1 MISHA
6 GGLRHHGYM
15 LLFVLLGASFAAG
28 QNPPFLQCELG
39 QAPEPN
45 TVAYTVVLLNKSDHL
60 VHVKMQLPPGAS
72 ERRVQLPVW
81 NGLYQVRDFAQYVR
95 AVKAND
101 ERCRPLPATKLDKTT
116 WFIPGAAGGA
126 NIEYDIYADTPGPFG
141 AQLNNQHAFFN
152 LAELLMYLADGRNL
166 QTKVTFAA
174 VPAHWKIA
182 TALERSET
190 KAAASPGSHPSPAFV
205 AENYDQL
212 VDSPVEIGSFHIA
225 SFDEGG
231 GHYQVVVDADPADYN
246 MDTIVSML
254 RKIVAAETEWMQDRP
269 FDHYT
274 FIYHLPKGPAAG
286 GMEHAFSTAIDAN
299 AERIREVPLAL
310 ASVSAH
316 EFFHLWDV
324 KRIRP
329 RSLEP
334 IDYTKENYTRA
345 LWFAE
350 GVDSTV
356 SELMLVRAGLMD
368 EKKYLQGLAQ
378 QIRILQRRPAH
389 MTQSAEESSL
399 DTWFDK
405 YPYYH
410 RPERS
415 ISYYNKGEILG
426 VLLDLQIRELTHGS
440 KSLRDLFQYM
450 NREYAKQ
457 GRYYT
462 DSDAVRQAV
471 QAIASLDPRDFF
483 DRYVAGIAEIPY
495 NEFFKAVGLELRER
509 SVVTASA
516 GFTATT
522 NFNAT
527 PVINEVEAGSEAE
540 TAGLRPG
547 DVIREIDGKAPTR
560 DVEGQIATMSPGEAV
575 RVRVS
580 NRQGSREVRLKLV
593 PHTETDY
600 EVVDAHDVTPQQ
612 RARRTAWIHGESQ
625 TVASAAAH

>member
-1 MISHA
+1 MIPHA
-6 GGLRHHGYM
+6 GGFRHHRYM
-15 LLFVLLGASFAAG
+15 LLIVLLAASFAAG
-28 QNPPFLQCELG
+28 QNRPLLQCEPG
-39 QAPEPN
+39 RAAEPN
-45 TVAYTVVLLNKSDHL
+45 TVAYTVVLLNKSEHL
-60 VHVKMQLPPGAS
+60 VHVKMRLPPGAG
-72 ERRVQLPVW
+72 ERRIQLPVW

-101 ERCRPLPATKLDKTT
+101 ENCQLLPVTKFDKTT
-116 WFIPGAAGGA
+116 WLVAGGA
-126 NIEYDIYADTPGPFG
+126 DGANVEYDIYADTPGPFG
-141 AQLNNQHAFFN
+141 AQFNNQHAFFN
-152 LAELLMYLADGRNL
+152 LAELLMYPVDERHLHT
-166 QTKVTFAA
+166 QVSFVA
-174 VPAHWKIA
+174 VPAEWRIA
-182 TALERSET
+182 TALKPSEAQ
-190 KAAASPGSHPSPAFV
+190 AAAGPESGSSLAFV
-205 AENYDQL
+205 AQNYDQL
-212 VDSPVEIGSFHIA
+212 VDSPVEIGSFHMA

-231 GHYQVVVDADPADYN
+231 AHYQVVVDADPADYN

-299 AERIREVPLAL
+299 AERIRAVPLAL
-310 ASVSAH
+310 AGVSAH

-329 RSLEP
+329 QSLEP
-334 IDYTKENYTRA
+334 IDYTKENYTHV

-356 SELMLVRAGLMD
+356 SQLMLVRAGLMD
-368 EKKYLQGLAQ
+368 DKHYLQGLAQ
-378 QIRILQRRPAH
+378 GIGILQRRPAH
-389 MTQSAEESSL
+389 LTQSAEESSL

-410 RPERS
+410 RAERS

-457 GRYYT
+457 GRYYA
-462 DSDAVRQAV
+462 DSDGVRQAV
-471 QAIASLDPRDFF
+471 QAITGTDLREFF
-483 DRYVAGIAEIPY
+483 DRYVAGVAEIPY
-495 NEFFKAVGLELRER
+495 NEFFKTVGLELRER

-527 PVINEVEAGSEAE
+527 QVINEVEAGSEAE
-540 TAGLRPG
+540 AAGLRPG
-547 DVIREIDGKAPTR
+547 DVIREINGKPPTR
-560 DVEGQIATMSPGEAV
+560 DLGSQIATMRPGDTV

-600 EVVDAHDVTPQQ
+600 EFVDAQEVTPQQ
-612 RARRTAWIHGESQ
+612 QARRTAWIHGESQ
-625 TVASAAAH
+625 PAASAAAN